1 MISDITPTDYGS
13 ASRRNP
19 VGTPLADPRYE
30 RFAQAVAAGLSYK
43 SAYEAAFPNPTHSAR
58 HHASRLAADS
68 SVKARVSQLTAA
80 AAEGAMPAIRER
92 IAALLTLSQA
102 DPSELF
108 RLDIEC
114 CNDCWSDDAL
124 ATAWDA
130 AAATN
135 SPMPDPSQ
143 PRPSCERCG
152 GRGVRH
158 VVLTP
163 PDELSASGR
172 QLLKAVR
179 QKSDGSIEYVVH
191 DQLAATRLLAELSG
205 WLVNQNLNLNANV
218 PSGAAPAAVSATDV
232 LSKWRAFRSETP
244 QS

>member
-1 MISDITPTDYGS
+1 MS
-13 ASRRNP
+13 A
-19 VGTPLADPRYE
+19 VIQHTAIAGLPLADPKHE
-30 RFAQAVAAGLSYK
+30 RFAQAVAAGCSYK
-43 SAYEAAFPNPTHSAR
+43 DAYAAAYAVTPSAR
-58 HHASRLAADS
+58 HNASRLAADINI
-68 SVKARVSQLTAA
+68 KTRVQQLTRA

-92 IAALLTLSQA
+92 IAALLDIASA

-108 RLDIEC
+108 RVVIDVCGEC
-114 CNDCWSDDAL
+114 WTDDAL
-124 ATAWDA
+124 ATAYDD

-135 SPMPDPSQ
+135 APTPDPSQ

-158 VVLTP
+158 VALTP
-163 PDELSASGR
+163 TDELSQAGR
-172 QLLKAVR
+172 RLFKSAR
-179 QKSDGSIEYVVH
+179 QKADGSIEVTTH

-205 WLVNQNLNLNANV
+205 WLVNQNLNINASA